1 MMTKQRATRRY
12 RVRHRADF
20 ARVFAAGQSA
30 RDELVTVMAVANG
43 LRQARLGTAVSKRLG
58 GAVRR
63 NRMKRLIRE
72 AFRLIRCELP
82 GGYDYVVLP
91 RSGARLTVGGLQE
104 SLRRLAPRAADKA
117 ATT

>member
-1 MMTKQRATRRY
+1 MTKQRATRRY

-20 ARVFAAGQSA
+20 ARVFAAGRST

-43 LRQARLGTAVSKRLG
+43 LRQARLGVAVSKRLG
-58 GAVRR
+58 VAVRR

-72 AFRLIRCELP
+72 AFRPIRCELP

-91 RSGARLTVGGLQE
+91 RCGVRLTVGGLQK
-104 SLRRLAPRAADKA
+104 SLRQLAPRAADKV